1 MKLEF
6 LNILIKESF
15 DSYDPNQI
23 IEITSIDK
31 LLEMSGVAGGPGA
44 IQGHAGMQSKPPVS
58 TKKTIAKFNKQEEEN
73 QRLKGVTE
81 MINRKDLVI
90 EMKLRKHIRNKIK
103 NILHENKKAEMHQE
117 MQLRKIIR
125 NILNE
130 GDISDIHPHRSTGI
144 NILEDLLK
152 KMIPTLRT
160 DYKRL
165 TTDKTQRDSFRAHLV
180 KAIKDSLMPMMVN
193 DKYRPEDDDAVA
205 APPADSGAL
214 LSEPPEEGGEEEE
227 IAVEPEAPEA
237 EEETDEDEAALA
249 ALEEAVFEQLTS
261 MNEIDID
268 VQDGDEEKKVPV
280 EDDDTPS
287 EEEAFGAGLEG
298 LDETGRNMA
307 FTCFKKVSQYIL
319 DAYDSLANPKDKE
332 IFIDY
337 LVTNVKLY
345 FDKFEDEIAKTVDEP
360 TTSQYDDA
368 KA

>member
-1 MKLEF
+1 MKFEN
-6 LNILIKESF
+6 LNELIQEEY
-15 DSYDPNQI
+15 DSYDPDAV
-23 IEITSIDK
+23 IEVTSFEQ
-31 LLEMSGVAGGPGA
+31 LMEMSSVGGGA
-44 IQGHAGMQSKPPVS
+44 MQGYGAPFGEP
-58 TKKTIAKFNKQEEEN
+58 KKIKKFNKKQAEE
-73 QRLKGVTE
+73 QKLKGKKLTE
-81 MINRKDLVI
+81 EGKKMFNREDIII
-90 EMKLRKHIRNKIK
+90 EQKVREYIRKKIK
-103 NILHENKKAEMHQE
+103 NLIHETQKAEIQQE
-117 MQLRKIIR
+117 LQLRKMIR
-125 NILNE
+125 MMLKE

-144 NILEDLLK
+144 NVLEDLLK

-160 DYKRL
+160 DFKRL

-193 DKYRPEDDDAVA
+193 DKYRPEDEKETGPPPDDA
-205 APPADSGAL
+205 GAL
-214 LSEPPEEGGEEEE
+214 LSEPTDADSDAGGEDEE
-227 IAVEPEAPEA
+227 AG
-237 EEETDEDEAALA
+237 LA
-249 ALEEAVFEQLTS
+249 ALQEI
-261 MNEIDID
+261 IDILDEIEVD
-268 VQDGDEEKKVPV
+268 VGDQEKKIPI
-280 EDDDTPS
+280 EKDDTPS

-337 LVTNVKLY
+337 LITNVKLY